1 MLFFAVC
8 FYISV
13 FLNGFIS
20 LSSSSRALWSR
31 RVGVGA
37 CSFSLTIRSA
47 ASASVGSGGSSRGS
61 AVRIRSSLRRS
72 PRHRCRRGLTRSGR
86 SSSRRRRG
94 GARRA
99 DNLTI
104 PHELVQG
111 SLKILGKLGCAS
123 LAKFV
128 ANHLCVGRNES
139 RWRGLMAFRQV
150 LRRGRPAKVAKAID
164 GTAWRRQRKMDVP
177 IAGSVARHSRAI
189 ASERKPASLS
199 HDTPDAESLT
209 GPGAAGGGHYLV
221 DGRQLADAP
230 SRLCRGPA
238 ARGSGDTPRRPR
250 EHQPTV

>member
-1 MLFFAVC
+1 
-8 FYISV
+8 V

-61 AVRIRSSLRRS
+61 AVRIRSSRRRS
-72 PRHRCRRGLTRSGR
+72 RRRLPPQCSRRPFRRHRRLTRSGR

-150 LRRGRPAKVAKAID
+150 SRRGRPAKVANAIERTNIVSF
-164 GTAWRRQRKMDVP
+164 GWRRRRLGRFGILHCISMHLRESCWRYHCWNDRGK
-177 IAGSVARHSRAI
+177 RA
-189 ASERKPASLS
+189 
-199 HDTPDAESLT
+199 
-209 GPGAAGGGHYLV
+209 
-221 DGRQLADAP
+221 
-230 SRLCRGPA
+230 
-238 ARGSGDTPRRPR
+238 
-250 EHQPTV
+250 

>member
-1 MLFFAVC
+1 VC

-31 RVGVGA
+31 RVGIGA

-47 ASASVGSGGSSRGS
+47 ASASVGSVGSSRGS

-72 PRHRCRRGLTRSGR
+72 PRHRRRRRLTRSGR

-150 LRRGRPAKVAKAID
+150 SRRGRPAKVANAIERTNIVSF
-164 GTAWRRQRKMDVP
+164 GRRRRRLGRFGILHCISMHLRESCWRYHRWNDRGK
-177 IAGSVARHSRAI
+177 RA
-189 ASERKPASLS
+189 
-199 HDTPDAESLT
+199 
-209 GPGAAGGGHYLV
+209 
-221 DGRQLADAP
+221 
-230 SRLCRGPA
+230 
-238 ARGSGDTPRRPR
+238 
-250 EHQPTV
+250 

>member
-1 MLFFAVC
+1 MVLFLYPPLLVRFGA
-8 FYISV
+8 
-13 FLNGFIS
+13 GD
-20 LSSSSRALWSR
+20 
-31 RVGVGA
+31 VGVGA
-37 CSFSLTIRSA
+37 CSFSLTIRST

-150 LRRGRPAKVAKAID
+150 SRRGRPAKVANAIERTNIVSF
-164 GTAWRRQRKMDVP
+164 GRRRRRLGRFG
-177 IAGSVARHSRAI
+177 IAGIVYLCICARVA
-189 ASERKPASLS
+189 
-199 HDTPDAESLT
+199 
-209 GPGAAGGGHYLV
+209 
-221 DGRQLADAP
+221 
-230 SRLCRGPA
+230 
-238 ARGSGDTPRRPR
+238 GDTIAGM
-250 EHQPTV
+250 TVANALERSKYTVRGKRKLRDALTFCV